1 MANNNAAL
9 FQNNTLQKKQQ
20 IKINVPEQLQVM
32 ADKNMIQ
39 TVVRNLFSNAV
50 RFTPENGT
58 IELSAQKENGEMI
71 FSIADTGPGIAAE
84 DIKKLFRIEEDV
96 TKVGSSPEKGTGLGL
111 ILCKELIEKNKGRI
125 WVESSA
131 GQGSRFSF
139 ALPADGI

>member
-1 MANNNAAL
+1 
-9 FQNNTLQKKQQ
+9 
-20 IKINVPEQLQVM
+20 
-32 ADKNMIQ
+32 MID
-39 TVVRNLFSNAV
+39 
-50 RFTPENGT
+50 
-58 IELSAQKENGEMI
+58 
-71 FSIADTGPGIAAE
+71 SIADTGPGIAAE